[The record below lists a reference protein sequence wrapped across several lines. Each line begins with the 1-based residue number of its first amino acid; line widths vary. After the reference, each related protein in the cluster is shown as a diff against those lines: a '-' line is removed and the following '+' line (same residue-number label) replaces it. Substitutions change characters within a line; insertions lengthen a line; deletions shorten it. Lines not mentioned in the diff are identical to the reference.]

1 MPPKKKKTEA
11 ELAEEEALA
20 REKETRARILA
31 AGRKLAASLPPPP
44 PSPESSPETSPET
57 SPESS
62 PTLTPI
68 LVPTTTTKRVILP
81 FFSLGYKWDMS
92 SSQSN
97 YAETSSPEETHSP
110 GSEATDTEPTK

>member
-57 SPESS
+57 SP
-62 PTLTPI
+62 TLTPI
-68 LVPTTTTKRVILP
+68 LVPVATTTTKRVILP